1 MKKVEK
7 GKKNHIFKIFVCVN
21 IKQIIILTKTK
32 VTCFQLHIY
41 PCFSFFLCGWS
52 AYSLWKDIATTLQW
66 HMPNKHRT
74 DK

>member
-41 PCFSFFLCGWS
+41 PCFSFFLSFYAVEVPIVCE
-52 AYSLWKDIATTLQW
+52 KI
-66 HMPNKHRT
+66 
-74 DK
+74 